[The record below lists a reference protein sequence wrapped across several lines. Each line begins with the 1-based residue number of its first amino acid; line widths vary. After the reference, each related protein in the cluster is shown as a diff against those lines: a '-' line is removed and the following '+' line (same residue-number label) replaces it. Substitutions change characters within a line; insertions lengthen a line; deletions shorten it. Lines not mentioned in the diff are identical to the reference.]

1 MNHAL
6 SNVTMITAS
15 AGTGKTYS
23 LMGEIARAINAGTRP
38 SQILA
43 TTFTKKA
50 AAELIDRVQAELF
63 GQERPD
69 AARQMSVSMVGTVN
83 SVCSRLLQEYAVDAG
98 LSPALQVIAEDEQLR
113 IFQLATD
120 DVFAEFTPRIQPLA
134 RRLGVRRRI
143 GHPGHRPRLAQDRP
157 RHHGRRPRQQ
167 NQPRGSGALG
177 LLVMAGTA
185 AGPRT
190 GGLSTTAHPGPTSS
204 SRAS

>member
-1 MNHAL
+1 MTHAL
-6 SNVTMITAS
+6 GNVTMITAS

-23 LMGEIARAINAGTRP
+23 LMGEIAREINNGTRP

-83 SVCSRLLQEYAVDAG
+83 SVCSRPLQEYAVYAG

-120 DVFAEFTPRIQPLA
+120 DVFAEFTPKIQPLA
-134 RRLGVRRRI
+134 LRLGHDGETDVRGSDTDWRKIAATSRMPHAAT
-143 GHPGHRPRLAQDRP
+143 GSAPSTWPAPPRLSWQ
-157 RHHGRRPRQQ
+157 GLQQ
-167 NQPRGSGALG
+167 VLG
-177 LLVMAGTA
+177 P
-185 AGPRT
+185 AGPR
-190 GGLSTTAHPGPTSS
+190 
-204 SRAS
+204 